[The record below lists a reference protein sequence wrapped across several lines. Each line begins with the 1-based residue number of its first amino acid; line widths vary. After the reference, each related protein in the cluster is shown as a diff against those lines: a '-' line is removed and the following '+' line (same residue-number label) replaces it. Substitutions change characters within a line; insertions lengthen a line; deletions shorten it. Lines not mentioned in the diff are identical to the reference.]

1 MKAIDALLEESKA
14 GSDDEEKEDKETKAK
29 DEEIAKLKAEKA
41 KMAEL
46 LKAETEKKESF
57 FKKARNLFVAD
68 KEEEEEEE
76 EPETKEEEEE
86 APKKSKKKSKL
97 EKQNEEILGYIAHQR
112 MRDMM
117 DELGI
122 PKDKKV
128 RGIFTALL
136 AQKEDEVEELS
147 DKDIEA
153 VAKETLQIAKLSKK
167 TSKKAGKDDEE
178 LDEKDKKILK
188 LKKQLED
195 DEEEEEDDDEE
206 EEDAVDERDLEIARL
221 EKELKKKGKVPTGK
235 RMKGS
240 KRSVDI
246 VSDKDQANLKAFKD
260 MGPGKRQ
267 ILAKNN
273 PKLYKKLQEAEI
285 QDSGYETIDLSE
297 AYL

>member
-76 EPETKEEEEE
+76 EPETKEEQEE

-112 MRDMM
+112 MKDMM
-117 DELGI
+117 DDLGI

-147 DKDIEA
+147 DKDIED
-153 VAKETLQIAKLSKK
+153 VAKETLKFSKLSKK
-167 TSKKAGKDDEE
+167 TSKKDDEE

-188 LKKQLED
+188 LKKQLEE
-195 DEEEEEDDDEE
+195 DEEEEEEEDEE
-206 EEDAVDERDLEIARL
+206 EEGAVDERDLEIARL

-246 VSDKDQANLKAFKD
+246 VSDKDQANLAAFKD
-260 MGPGKRQ
+260 MGPGKKQ

-273 PKLYKKLQEAEI
+273 PKLYKKLVEAEI
-285 QDSGYETIDLSE
+285 KDSGYETIDLSE